1 VSVTLGHG
9 VNISHWLSQSDRRG
23 AERAA
28 WLTWP
33 DVERLAELGLDHLRL
48 PLDEEQLWD
57 EDGAPHADAFAL
69 LHDALGWCEA
79 AGLRAVA
86 DLHIVRT
93 HHFNGAA
100 PVFTDPAARA
110 KFLACWERLAAELRG
125 YGTDFLAYELLN
137 EPVADDPEDWNDLA
151 AAALAVVRANEPE
164 RTVVLGS
171 NRWCGAG
178 QFPFLRVPDD
188 PNLVLTFH
196 FYEPMVLTHYRAPWT
211 PVGAYDGPV
220 SYPGEL
226 IPPERWDR
234 APLEAREHRTFDAAA
249 MEALIEP
256 ALTVARDRALPL
268 YCGELGVYET
278 VDDALRE
285 RWYDDILGVL
295 AKHGVAWATWD
306 WKGGFALVDADG
318 APTAAGRA
326 VERALRAA

>member
-1 VSVTLGHG
+1 MSFAIRHG

-28 WLTWP
+28 WFGRD
-33 DVERLAELGLDHLRL
+33 DVERLAAFGLDHLRL

-57 EDGAPHADAFAL
+57 EDGAPHEDAFAL
-69 LHDALGWCEA
+69 LHDALCWCGD
-79 AGLRAVA
+79 AGLRAIA

-100 PVFTDPAARA
+100 PVFTEPAAREQ
-110 KFLACWERLAAELRG
+110 FLGCWERLAAELRG
-125 YGTDFLAYELLN
+125 YGNDVLAYELLN
-137 EPVADDPEDWNDLA
+137 EPVADEAEQWNDLA
-151 AAALAVVRANEPE
+151 AAALAVVRTNQPE

-171 NRWCGAG
+171 NRWSGAG

-188 PNLVLTFH
+188 PNLILTFH

-211 PVGAYDGPV
+211 PAGAYDGPV

-226 IPPERWDR
+226 IPPERWAD

-256 ALTVARDRALPL
+256 ALTVARDRDLPL
-268 YCGELGVYET
+268 FCGELGVYNA
-278 VDDALRE
+278 VPDDLRE
-285 RWYDDILGVL
+285 RWYDDVFGVL
-295 AKHGVAWATWD
+295 AKHGVAWAAWD
-306 WKGGFALVDADG
+306 WKGDFGLFRDG
-318 APTAAGRA
+318 EPTAAGRA
-326 VERALRAA
+326 VGRALPSR